1 MPQPLDDVF
10 LPWTTGS
17 NAFRSS
23 PLLVNLPLVS
33 FAVYAL
39 DGNDVQWI
47 EENMGGTAE
56 LGASTRASVSTAQDK
71 GVSSSE
77 SLGCK
82 GSPSVIELVRD
93 NSLHADFHRRLG
105 DFCVPVECF
114 SMHGNMNRSFAHKAD
129 CCSIYDS
136 ELDLFYRIVPDPLE
150 ASRNAPTSSGNR
162 HYETIGRDKAD
173 RISVLAK
180 KSQPSARIAVLRIMR
195 EIASAHMC
203 LSNWLPLHAAA
214 VAHDQQAILI
224 LGERRAGKTTL
235 SLQLLSHLACSFISN
250 DRVFVDASA
259 TPAPVVHGI
268 PGVINVRHGSISLL
282 QESMEL
288 SAMSSAQDPLAP
300 GPQSVEQYSAE
311 LWSNELWS
319 NELWSNELWFK
330 GHWSVGK
337 WRARQTLDEA
347 LQNSPCDPSDA
358 PVDLSLSTRQFLHLT
373 GSSSTRHASL
383 RLALFPQIIESDGS
397 PKTGSG
403 FQVQRLSY
411 NETCERLQE
420 NIFPIKPTVFT
431 QNYSWPTT
439 HAQGIESLANS
450 LVALDVK
457 VPAGKLIA
465 PLELKHILADVH

>member
-1 MPQPLDDVF
+1 
-10 LPWTTGS
+10 
-17 NAFRSS
+17 
-23 PLLVNLPLVS
+23 
-33 FAVYAL
+33 
-39 DGNDVQWI
+39 
-47 EENMGGTAE
+47 
-56 LGASTRASVSTAQDK
+56 
-71 GVSSSE
+71 
-77 SLGCK
+77 
-82 GSPSVIELVRD
+82 
-93 NSLHADFHRRLG
+93 
-105 DFCVPVECF
+105 
-114 SMHGNMNRSFAHKAD
+114 MNRSFAHKAD

-136 ELDLFYRIVPDPLE
+136 ELDLFYRIVPDPLK
-150 ASRNAPTSSGNR
+150 ASRNAPTSSGKS
-162 HYETIGRDKAD
+162 HYEAIGLNKAD

-180 KSQPSARIAVLRIMR
+180 KSQPSARIAMLRIMR

-203 LSNWLPLHAAA
+203 LSNWIPLHAAA
-214 VAHDQQAILI
+214 VAHNQQAVLI

-259 TPAPVVHGI
+259 TSAPVVHGI
-268 PGVINVRHGSISLL
+268 PGVINVRLGSISLL
-282 QESMEL
+282 QGSMEL
-288 SAMSSAQDPLAP
+288 SAMSSAQDPWTP
-300 GPQSVEQYSAE
+300 GPRSAEQFSAE
-311 LWSNELWS
+311 LWSAELWS
-319 NELWSNELWFK
+319 K

-397 PKTGSG
+397 PKAGSG
-403 FQVQRLSY
+403 FQVQRLSF

-431 QNYSWPTT
+431 QNYSWPST

-450 LVALDVK
+450 LVALEVK
-457 VPAGKLIA
+457 VLDGKLIA
-465 PLELKHILADVH
+465 PLELKRILADVH

>member
-1 MPQPLDDVF
+1 MPQSLDDVF

-17 NAFRSS
+17 NARSS
-23 PLLVNLPLVS
+23 SALLVKLPLVS
-33 FAVYAL
+33 FAVHAL

-47 EENMGGTAE
+47 EENMGGKAE
-56 LGASTRASVSTAQDK
+56 LGASTTASESTSQDK
-71 GVSSSE
+71 GSSSSE

-93 NSLHADFHRRLG
+93 NSLHADFHRRIRE
-105 DFCVPVECF
+105 FCLPVECF

-150 ASRNAPTSSGNR
+150 ASRNTPSSSGKR
-162 HYETIGRDKAD
+162 HYEAIGLNKAD

-214 VAHDQQAILI
+214 VAHDQQAVLI

-282 QESMEL
+282 QKSMEL
-288 SAMSSAQDPLAP
+288 SAMSSAQDPWTP
-300 GPQSVEQYSAE
+300 GLRSAE
-311 LWSNELWS
+311 LRSNELWS
-319 NELWSNELWFK
+319 NGN
-330 GHWSVGK
+330 WSVGK

-373 GSSSTRHASL
+373 GSSSTSHASL

-397 PKTGSG
+397 PKAGSG
-403 FQVQRLSY
+403 FQVQRLSF

-420 NIFPIKPTVFT
+420 NIFPIKPKVFT
-431 QNYSWPTT
+431 QNYSWPST

-450 LVALDVK
+450 LVALEIK

-465 PLELKHILADVH
+465 PLELKRILADIY

>member
-1 MPQPLDDVF
+1 MPQPLNDVF
-10 LPWTTGS
+10 LPWTVGS
-17 NAFRSS
+17 NALNSS
-23 PLLVNLPLVS
+23 PLLINLPLVS
-33 FAVYAL
+33 FAVNVL

-56 LGASTRASVSTAQDK
+56 LGATTTASVSTSLDK
-71 GVSSSE
+71 GASSPE
-77 SLGCK
+77 SLGRK
-82 GSPSVIELVRD
+82 GVPFIIELIRD

-114 SMHGNMNRSFAHKAD
+114 SLHGNMNRSFAHKVD

-136 ELDLFYRIVPDPLE
+136 ELDLFYRIVPNPLE
-150 ASRNAPTSSGNR
+150 ASHNAPISSGKS
-162 HYETIGRDKAD
+162 HDEAIGVDKAV

-250 DRVFVDASA
+250 DRVFVDVSA
-259 TPAPVVHGI
+259 TPAPAVHGI

-288 SAMSSAQDPLAP
+288 SARSSAQDPLAP
-300 GPQSVEQYSAE
+300 GTRSVEQSSAELRSAE
-311 LWSNELWS
+311 LWSN
-319 NELWSNELWFK
+319 

-347 LQNSPCDPSDA
+347 FQNSPGNPSDA

-397 PKTGSG
+397 PKTRSG
-403 FQVQRLSY
+403 FQVQRLTFIQ
-411 NETCERLQE
+411 TCERLQE

-431 QNYSWPTT
+431 QNYSWPTKY
-439 HAQGIESLANS
+439 AQGIESLANS
-450 LVALDVK
+450 LVALEVK

-465 PLELKHILADVH
+465 PLELKQILAEVY